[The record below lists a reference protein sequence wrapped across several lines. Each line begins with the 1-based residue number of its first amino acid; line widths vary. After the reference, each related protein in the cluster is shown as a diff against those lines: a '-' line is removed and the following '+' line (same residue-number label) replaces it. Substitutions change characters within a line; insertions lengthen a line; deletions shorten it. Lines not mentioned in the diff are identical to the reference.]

1 MMFKALAALTLVL
14 VAVDYAMTGGSY
26 SSALFRDVVRFF
38 RWVIESGHNSIFS
51 Q

>member
-1 MMFKALAALTLVL
+1 MMVKALAALTLVL

-38 RWVIESGHNSIFS
+38 RWVIESRHNSIFS